1 MRVSHVTRMNLFRYQ
16 RLFLHVSSAL
26 TPDIRFFFKSLISG
40 SLFRYQRLFSGFFL
54 WVTFQISTSLLRC
67 VYCSSTRYLPVGG
80 SRQNEEKKKCETV
93 EWISATA
100 ISCTVPSGVWIFV
113 QHAATRCNTLQH
125 AATHRT
131 TLQHTASHCDCC
143 LVHGAIRCV
152 DVFATR
158 CNTLQHTEQHCNTL
172 RHTATAVSCS
182 VPSGVWIFVQ
192 HAATRCNTL
201 QHTTTHC
208 STLQNT
214 ATHYNVHDVVRC
226 VVICVFEY
234 ACRGITKKNDLFL
247 KI

>member
-143 LVHGAIRCV
+143 LVLGAIRCV
-152 DVFATR
+152 DICATR
-158 CNTLQHTEQHCNTL
+158 CNTLQHAATHYDTLQYAAKHCNTL
-172 RHTATAVSCS
+172 QRARCCPVCGHMRVWICLSWDNKKKRFVFENLIFVLSHSLSGS
-182 VPSGVWIFVQ
+182 VQLLFKTNLIWDGVTCNVASGV
-192 HAATRCNTL
+192 
-201 QHTTTHC
+201 
-208 STLQNT
+208 
-214 ATHYNVHDVVRC
+214 
-226 VVICVFEY
+226 
-234 ACRGITKKNDLFL
+234 
-247 KI
+247 